1 MPRAA
6 RGSELVEPVGPASAR
21 AAVEGMW
28 LASVPRMGL
37 STATIEMQSPEEHR
51 ERLHELVK
59 AARTVLVLHCD
70 SDDRIAGQ
78 PMALLRTGDDTT
90 LYVAASLEPDRR
102 VALSRGARV
111 TVVVPDASGA
121 MFEAE
126 AMISRDRALLDG
138 VSGAAWTLWGWG
150 KADPSVA
157 VLVIS
162 PIEGAYWQ
170 GSRRHAYR
178 YRATPMRSGREL
190 SDGVPVEV

>member
-1 MPRAA
+1 
-6 RGSELVEPVGPASAR
+6 L
-21 AAVEGMW
+21 
-28 LASVPRMGL
+28 LAGMGL
-37 STATIEMQSPEEHR
+37 STATIEMQSPEQHR

-70 SDDRIAGQ
+70 RDDRIAGQ

-90 LYVAASLEPDRR
+90 LYVAASLEADQRA
-102 VALSRGARV
+102 ALSRAARV
-111 TVVVPDASGA
+111 TVVVPDGSCA

-126 AMISRDRALLDG
+126 AVVSRDRALLDAVG
-138 VSGAAWTLWGWG
+138 GEAWRLWGRG

-170 GSRRHAYR
+170 GARRHTYR
-178 YRATPMRSGREL
+178 YRVTPLRGGREL
-190 SDGVPVEV
+190 SDGVPVEI

>member
-1 MPRAA
+1 MLSSL
-6 RGSELVEPVGPASAR
+6 G
-21 AAVEGMW
+21 
-28 LASVPRMGL
+28 MGL

-59 AARTVLVLHCD
+59 AARTVLVLHGA

-90 LYVAASLEPDRR
+90 LYVAASLDADQRA
-102 VALSRGARV
+102 ALSRGARV
-111 TVVVPDASGA
+111 TVVVPDGSYA
-121 MFEAE
+121 MFDAE
-126 AMISRDRALLDG
+126 AMLSRDRALLDVVG
-138 VSGAAWTLWGWG
+138 GEAWMRWGWG

-170 GSRRHAYR
+170 GARRHAYR
-178 YRATPMRSGREL
+178 YRATPMRDGREL